1 MNYYTLHF
9 ESNFVKYNWVIKMNK
24 VLMFFKENNEK
35 IVNQIIRVYGWQKEY
50 DYQIISSATNYLF
63 EDLEIVENIAPLTN
77 ENRDGRIKPKY
88 YITVHDTG
96 DVDKNHTAKFWSDTV
111 KNEAW
116 EMGKYQASFQY
127 VVGNDG
133 IYHQIPDN
141 EVAYHAGDTTKYDY
155 KLYDSGVNGS
165 NPHPMVGIS
174 NGYYE
179 IEKVQ
184 SKVLAPRA
192 YKIRNGEVIIDKT
205 PDASDI
211 NSQGVLCK
219 LIDGKY
225 YIGETYFNETYEL
238 IANRGGNNNSIG
250 IESCINE
257 GSDIYLTWQKTA
269 KLVAYL
275 LRKNNL
281 SFDDVKQHHYF
292 SGKNCPETL
301 RMNNLWEHF
310 MCLVKTEYQ
319 VLLYKEEGYKIELIV
334 SNENV
339 LKNGR
344 IKTAVKEFEYII
356 KTTYQ
361 GMVEEIKIK
370 KEVENK

>member
-1 MNYYTLHF
+1 
-9 ESNFVKYNWVIKMNK
+9 MNK
-24 VLMFFKENNEK
+24 VLTFFKENNNK
-35 IVNQIIRVYGWQKEY
+35 VINRNIHVYGWQKEY
-50 DYQIISSATNYLF
+50 DHHLIGSVANYLF
-63 EDLEIVENIAPLTN
+63 EDLEIIENIAPNTN

-96 DVDKNHTAKFWSDTV
+96 DADCNHTAKFWSDTV
-111 KNEAW
+111 KNEVW

-155 KLYDSGVNGS
+155 KLYDSGVKGS
-165 NPHPMVGIS
+165 NPHPIVGIS

-179 IEKVQ
+179 IDKVQ
-184 SKVLAPRA
+184 SKIAAPRA
-192 YKIRNGEVIIDKT
+192 YKIRNGEVIIDRLPKT
-205 PDASDI
+205 SDI

-257 GSDIYLTWQKTA
+257 GSDLYLTWQKTA
-269 KLVAYL
+269 KLVAHL

-292 SGKNCPETL
+292 SGKNCPETI
-301 RMNNLWEHF
+301 RMNKMWDHF
-310 MCLVKTEYQ
+310 MELVMTEYQ
-319 VLLYKEEGYKIELIV
+319 VLLYKEEGYLIELIV
-334 SNENV
+334 SNDDI
-339 LKNGR
+339 LPNGR
-344 IKTAVKEFEYII
+344 IKTSMQSLEYII
-356 KTTYQ
+356 RTTYQ
-361 GMVEEIKIK
+361 GIVEEVKIY
-370 KEVENK
+370 KEMEK